1 MRLKTGFFL
10 GFILGSI
17 GANMLFSQTTFLG
30 IDPSAGQ
37 RPFVYAAVDH
47 ELNLLALGQGRLDDM
62 LAFSAGQRAA
72 VVAVCGPRQP
82 NQSVMTRPEIRK
94 NLNPPPRPGRWV
106 DFRLAEY
113 LLRQRR
119 ISVPQ
124 IPDHAE
130 KAPNW
135 MQMSFSLFKGLK
147 NLGYQI
153 YPDSEAACQMLEVY
167 PFAAYTALLGVT
179 PFPKYTLEGRLQRQM
194 VLHDLRLKVSD
205 PMRFFEEITRH
216 KLLRGILPTEQ
227 LLSASE
233 LDALVAAYTA
243 WQAALHPEA
252 IMLVGDLDE
261 GQIVLPVAELRSQY

>member
-1 MRLKTGFFL
+1 MATRHANLNSL
-10 GFILGSI
+10 

-37 RPFVYAAVDH
+37 RPFVYAALDS

-72 VVAVCGPRQP
+72 VVGVCGPRQP
-82 NQSVMTRPEIRK
+82 NQNVMTRPEIRQS
-94 NLNPPPRPGRWV
+94 LNPPPRPGRWV

-113 LLRQRR
+113 QLRQRR

-124 IPDHAE
+124 IPDQAE

-135 MQMSFSLFKGLK
+135 MQMSFNLFSGLQQ
-147 NLGYQI
+147 LGYQL
-153 YPDSEAACQMLEVY
+153 YPDRDAACQVLEAY
-167 PFAAYTALLGVT
+167 PFATFTALLGVT
-179 PFPKYTLEGRLQRQM
+179 PFPKYSLEGRLQRQM

-216 KLLRGILPTEQ
+216 KLLRGVLPTEQ
-227 LLSASE
+227 LFSAPE
-233 LDALVAAYTA
+233 LDALAAAYTA
-243 WQAALHPEA
+243 WQAALHPDA
-252 IMLVGDLDE
+252 IMLVGDPQE
-261 GQIVLPVAELRSQY
+261 GQIVLPVAELKSKY

>member
-1 MRLKTGFFL
+1 MD
-10 GFILGSI
+10 SI
-17 GANMLFSQTTFLG
+17 GASMLFSQTTFIG

-82 NQSVMTRPEIRK
+82 NQGVMTRPQIRRQ
-94 NLNPPPRPGRWV
+94 LNPPPRPGRWV

-113 LLRQRR
+113 QLRQHG

-124 IPDHAE
+124 IPDQVE
-130 KAPNW
+130 KAANW
-135 MQMSFSLFKGLK
+135 IQMSFNLFNGLK
-147 NLGYQI
+147 NLGYQL
-153 YPDSEAACQMLEVY
+153 YLDDEATCQMLEVY
-167 PFAAYTALLGVT
+167 PFAAFTVLLGVT

-194 VLHDLRLKVSD
+194 ILHDLRLKVSD

-216 KLLRGILPTEQ
+216 KLLRGVLPTEQ
-227 LLSASE
+227 LLSAPE

-243 WQAALHPEA
+243 WQAALHPEE
-252 IMLVGDLDE
+252 IMLVGDPQE
-261 GQIVLPVAELRSQY
+261 GQIVLPVAELRPQY